1 VFTTVLAT
9 AQVATLAIAVTTL
22 PSSAIACDG
31 LLVYAGAGFRPPIEE
46 AAQAFA
52 AREGFPVETTFA
64 GSGCLLAQAELAGR
78 GDVFIP
84 GELHYLDQACQ
95 RKLASSTISLAY
107 LTPTI
112 VVARGN
118 PLRVHRL
125 EDLARTDLRVGLG
138 DPKSVAVGIASEKWL
153 AAELEPST
161 VSAVTR
167 HVRTRAL
174 NVNELGAQLTLG
186 AIDAA
191 IVWDATLPIFPAL
204 ERVPLESSREHR
216 TVICAGALEM
226 SLWPDE
232 TQRFL
237 AFLTGPEG
245 RAIFR
250 EHGYEP
256 FVSGEEAPVE

>member
-1 VFTTVLAT
+1 MPFRTTIRILS
-9 AQVATLAIAVTTL
+9 AIALASFALTG
-22 PSSAIACDG
+22 SALACDG
-31 LLVYAGAGFRPPIEE
+31 LLVYAGAGFRLPIE
-46 AAQAFA
+46 AAAKAFA
-52 AREGFPVETTFA
+52 VREGFPVETTFA

-84 GELHYLDQACQ
+84 GELHYLNQACQ

-107 LTPTI
+107 LRPTI
-112 VVARGN
+112 AVARGN
-118 PLRVHRL
+118 PRGVNSLD
-125 EDLARTDLRVGLG
+125 DLARPDVRVGLG
-138 DPKSVAVGIASEKWL
+138 DPASVAVGIATEGWIEATL
-153 AAELEPST
+153 DPTTREEIR
-161 VSAVTR
+161 R

-191 IVWDATLPIFPAL
+191 VVWDATLALFPAL
-204 ERVPLESSREHR
+204 EAVPVESSREHR

-226 SLWPDE
+226 SAWPNE

-256 FVSGEEAPVE
+256 FEETAEATVE